1 MLAGTLGILQR
12 AARRRLLDLREAF
25 DHGKQ
30 DQFRHSQDI
39 MDKRL
44 ADASRHQAAAW
55 LDERRSLTREEP
67 PL

>member
-44 ADASRHQAAAW
+44 ADASRHQAAA
-55 LDERRSLTREEP
+55 
-67 PL
+67 